1 MMKKY
6 DSDAIYGLFVSYT
19 IANTLIIVSVIA
31 YLQEGSLE
39 QQSKQMKYV
48 YKYNFKMCLW

>member
-1 MMKKY
+1 M
-6 DSDAIYGLFVSYT
+6 T
-19 IANTLIIVSVIA
+19 A

-48 YKYNFKMCLW
+48 YNYHLKFKKSCVYDIKTAHNQTIIKWRMLQ